1 MFSLYHGTTYEGAQD
16 ILKNGYN
23 YFKGMQAW
31 NCSNPNHIYFY
42 NPLKMLEYEMGL
54 DVENVD
60 ANDWDD
66 ARNRCLMLAKE
77 SGDIQNALNP
87 NPNNQVCVLEFV
99 FDAENEIEMLGELG
113 EDYSCE
119 NMETASVLP
128 VEFIND
134 CIKNKKVGIV
144 IHYFKFIVTLT
155 PFYLIG
161 IFNNQYATQAMEK
174 LEPEMYDTI
183 SILLDT
189 DYYNICES
197 ITDNTS
203 ETVDKTYYNF

>member
-1 MFSLYHGTTYEGAQD
+1 MFSLYHGTTYKGAQD
-16 ILKNGYN
+16 ILKNGYD

-42 NPLKMLEYEMGL
+42 NPLKMLEYEMDL
-54 DVENVD
+54 DVEDAD

-66 ARNRCLMLAKE
+66 ARNRCVMLAKE
-77 SGDIQNALNP
+77 SGDIQNALQETP
-87 NPNNQVCVLEFV
+87 DDQVCVLEFV
-99 FDAENEIEMLGELG
+99 FDAEDEIEMLGELE

-119 NMETASVLP
+119 NMELASTLP

-134 CIKNKKVGIV
+134 CIKNKKVGVV
-144 IHYFKFIVTLT
+144 IHYFKFITTLT

-161 IFNNQYATQAMEK
+161 IFNNQYAIQAMEK
-174 LEPEMYDTI
+174 LEPEMYEAV
-183 SILLDT
+183 SILLNT
-189 DYYNICES
+189 NHFNIWES